1 MKKEGG
7 GEWESFHPVLSLL
20 SYMLK
25 APLVPNGAPVVNALF
40 TQRQAIINVM
50 RACLGLGPDNH
61 MTLEHRFE
69 SSLDELQKKAANG
82 KQLKPYQAVQL
93 NFI

>member
-1 MKKEGG
+1 
-7 GEWESFHPVLSLL
+7 LSLL

-40 TQRQAIINVM
+40 TQRQAIVNVM
-50 RACLGLGPDNH
+50 RACLGLCPENH

-69 SSLDELQKKAANG
+69 SSLMEMQHRFECSLMEMQKQKMADMVRPF
-82 KQLKPYQAVQL
+82 KKPR
-93 NFI
+93 I

>member
-1 MKKEGG
+1 
-7 GEWESFHPVLSLL
+7 
-20 SYMLK
+20 LK
-25 APLVPNGAPVVNALF
+25 APLVPNGAPVINALF

-69 SSLDELQKKAANG
+69 SNLAQLHSSSRSEKKAR
-82 KQLKPYQAVQL
+82 L
-93 NFI
+93 F